1 MTRIN
6 LMHPTVLTR
15 RHLVAEYKE
24 ITQILHPL
32 SRAIANGTVLD
43 NIPANYTLNG
53 GHVRFWY
60 DKGLWIENRITLLKD
75 EMCRRGVNVDLDLFA
90 TRIVRIRSTLS
101 PTLMNDWQHTKK
113 DMMVNAERV
122 MQRIVEKPHLY
133 DDSSVFVNGMQ
144 QMYNIEVGQL
154 INTNGA
160 AV

>member
-43 NIPANYTLNG
+43 NIPTNYTLNG

-75 EMCRRGVNVDLDLFA
+75 EMLRRGVKVDLDLFT
-90 TRIVRIRSTLS
+90 TRTARIRSTFS

-113 DMMVNAERV
+113 DMLVNAERV
-122 MQRIVEKPHLY
+122 IQRIAEKPHLY
-133 DDSSVFVNGMQ
+133 DDVGVFVDGMK
-144 QMYNIEVGQL
+144 QMYDIEVTQL
-154 INTNGA
+154 INASG
-160 AV
+160 VMV